1 MTPPMNSTPDNG
13 RTEQM
18 EIDASAKWP
27 VLFIFAHALAW
38 LIVGGALELASVIQ
52 LHTPA
57 FLATC
62 EWFTH
67 GRLAPAAQ
75 NALVYGWGFN
85 AAFAF
90 GLWLMARLSA
100 TTLRHGGWLFVAAKF
115 WNVGVFLGVAGIL
128 AGYSTSFEL
137 LEMPRFVTFLL
148 LAAYAIIGVWCVTT
162 FSIRN
167 TENVFA
173 SQWYLFGA
181 AFWFPWLYAVA
192 QLMLFRAPGRG
203 VLQPVVHTWYVH
215 GLYGL
220 WFVPVALA
228 AAYYLLPKILGKPIS
243 NYYLAPLAFWWLAI
257 ATAFAG
263 GSRLIGAPVPVWIPT
278 LGTVANFMLVVPVV
292 LIGLNLFGTLAGRY
306 ASLSGSVTLRFVLVS
321 MLAFVFASVLNFAFS
336 LRGFAETAQFTLLSG
351 LRDWLIFYACFS
363 TAMFGAAYFIMPRL
377 TGQEWRSPALV
388 KIHLGT
394 TVLGVGLLTV
404 GLAWAGWHQ
413 GRLLNDPALAFTDV
427 SKAMV
432 PWFTFRTGGL
442 ALLLLGHAAFLVNF
456 ALIAYPFNLSGTTP
470 AQINPPPDLSLSKG
484 PALEVLKA

>member
-1 MTPPMNSTPDNG
+1 MNSSDNS

-27 VLFIFAHALAW
+27 VLFFFASAVGW
-38 LIVGGALELASVIQ
+38 LIIGGALQLAAAIQ

-57 FLATC
+57 FLSTC

-67 GRLAPAAQ
+67 GRLAPAAS

-85 AAFAF
+85 AAFAV

-100 TTLRHGGWLFVAAKF
+100 TTLRHGGWLFVAVKF
-115 WNVGVFLGVAGIL
+115 WNLGVFLGVAGIL

-148 LAAYAIIGVWCVTT
+148 LAAYALVGVWAVTT

-192 QLMLFRAPGRG
+192 QIMLFRAPVRG
-203 VLQPVVHTWYVH
+203 VLQPVVNAWYVH

-228 AAYYLLPKILGKPIS
+228 VAYYLLPKILGKPIS

-257 ATAFAG
+257 TTAFAG

-292 LIGLNLFGTLAGRY
+292 LIGLNLFGTLSGRY
-306 ASLSGSVTLRFVLVS
+306 AALNGSVSLRFVFVS
-321 MLAFVFASVLNFAFS
+321 MLAFVLASLGNFLFS
-336 LRGFAETAQFTLLSG
+336 LRDFAEVAQFTLLG
-351 LRDWLIFYACFS
+351 ELRDWLIFYACFS
-363 TAMFGAAYFIMPRL
+363 TAMFGAAYFILPRL
-377 TGQEWRSPALV
+377 TGLEWRSPALV
-388 KIHLGT
+388 KIHLGA
-394 TVLGVGLLTV
+394 TVLGVALLTV
-404 GLAWAGWHQ
+404 GLAWAGWSQ
-413 GRLLNDPALAFTDV
+413 GHLLRDPAVGFTDI
-427 SKAMV
+427 SKALTF
-432 PWFTFRTGGL
+432 WFAFRTGGL

-456 ALIAYPFNLSGTTP
+456 LWIAIPINARGTP
-470 AQINPPPDLSLSKG
+470 LARINPP

>member
-1 MTPPMNSTPDNG
+1 MNSPDNN

-38 LIVGGALELASVIQ
+38 LIVGGALELAAAIQ
-52 LHTPA
+52 LHTPT

-67 GRLAPAAQ
+67 GRLAPAAS

-148 LAAYAIIGVWCVTT
+148 LAAYALIGVWGVTT

-181 AFWFPWLYAVA
+181 AFWFPWLYAIA
-192 QLMLFRAPGRG
+192 QIMLFRAPVRG
-203 VLQPVVHTWYVH
+203 VMQPVVNAWYVH

-257 ATAFAG
+257 TTAFAG

-306 ASLSGSVTLRFVLVS
+306 ASLKGSVSLRFVFISL
-321 MLAFVFASVLNFAFS
+321 LAFVLASALNFAFS
-336 LRGFAETAQFTLLSG
+336 LRDVAEVVQFTLLSS

-363 TAMFGAAYFIMPRL
+363 TAMFGAAYFMLPRL
-377 TGQEWRSPALV
+377 TGLEWRSPALV
-388 KIHLGT
+388 KIHLGA
-394 TVLGVGLLTV
+394 TVLGTGLLTL
-404 GLAWAGWHQ
+404 GLAWGGWTQ
-413 GRLLNDPALAFTDV
+413 GHLLADPAVGFTDL
-427 SKAMV
+427 SKAMTF
-432 PWFTFRTGGL
+432 WFTVRTGGL
-442 ALLLLGHAAFLVNF
+442 ALLLLGHVAFLVNF
-456 ALIAYPFNLSGTTP
+456 IWIAWPFDSRHTAP
-470 AQINPPPDLSLSKG
+470 AQINPPP
-484 PALEVLKA
+484 ALEVLKA